1 MQASSKV
8 LKSTLWSIQGLLL
21 QLRCFV
27 MIIILMTDHFLLI
40 FFNLQSQKTAKLLM
54 PPPRPKG
61 RMTSSTYNV
70 TGNMKT
76 RNNNRPSN
84 TIETNKRAR
93 YNPSTSSTSDD
104 IGRSRSRPSS
114 STSYENIKSS
124 VSDGPLQQTKPKR
137 KRRPKKKKT

>member
-1 MQASSKV
+1 MFAVAASLLCDDYYTNDSP
-8 LKSTLWSIQGLLL
+8 LLMDISI
-21 QLRCFV
+21 
-27 MIIILMTDHFLLI
+27 
-40 FFNLQSQKTAKLLM
+40 LQSQKTAKLLM
-54 PPPRPKG
+54 PPPRAKG

-76 RNNNRPSN
+76 RNNRPSS

>member
-1 MQASSKV
+1 M
-8 LKSTLWSIQGLLL
+8 L
-21 QLRCFV
+21 QLRYFV
-27 MIIILMTDHFLLI
+27 MITVLMTDHFLWT

-76 RNNNRPSN
+76 RNNRPSN

-104 IGRSRSRPSS
+104 IGRTRSRPSS